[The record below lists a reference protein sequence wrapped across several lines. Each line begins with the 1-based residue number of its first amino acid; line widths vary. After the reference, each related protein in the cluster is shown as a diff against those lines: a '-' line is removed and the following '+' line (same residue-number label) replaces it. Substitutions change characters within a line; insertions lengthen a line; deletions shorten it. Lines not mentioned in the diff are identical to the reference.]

1 MVEVKFPMEMFVLTA
16 LLLLTRECKWNHPN
30 VYLIIRC
37 GNFISKV
44 EQYGYYK
51 LADMWGPRN
60 FLLGTSLEYFF
71 YWRAISQCK
80 SPPPPYV

>member
-1 MVEVKFPMEMFVLTA
+1 MVEVKFPMEMLVLTA
-16 LLLLTRECKWNHPN
+16 LLLLTSEFKWTHLN

-51 LADMWGPRN
+51 LADMWGAP
-60 FLLGTSLEYFF
+60 
-71 YWRAISQCK
+71 
-80 SPPPPYV
+80 